1 MMRVIQHFKGIV
13 MMIMAGIMTCMTAFS
28 SLASTGWVKDNDNW
42 YYYYPDGTMATGLV
56 QVDGTYYYLKD
67 DGTMLTGWIDSTS
80 GSTCTPSTTTV
91 SYPGAVME
99 IS

>member
-1 MMRVIQHFKGIV
+1 MMRVRQHFKGIV

-80 GSTCTPSTTTV
+80 GRVPEKV
-91 SYPGAVME
+91 SRWD
-99 IS
+99 I